1 MIDRNRPLR
10 RHLVD
15 ASRMQ
20 AEIPLREALLRTRRY
35 GEPDQGVPTGS
46 LCRSHLDRHDAG
58 KPAAPM
64 VGIARLHSALR
75 RAPDRAASYG
85 ILQRELRHNPSQ
97 AAQDWRSCS
106 CQRPAHQICHG
117 LELSGGCCV
126 GPRCHPS
133 QRSRQRARLARVTR
147 GAASVRTAVSS
158 PGPPRDQIVRCT
170 RSTGKVPAP
179 ARVFRR
185 HERARSGN
193 ANQLVAQTLGSCK
206 DSVRNPG

>member
-1 MIDRNRPLR
+1 
-10 RHLVD
+10 V
-15 ASRMQ
+15 S
-20 AEIPLREALLRTRRY
+20 TR
-35 GEPDQGVPTGS
+35 S

-64 VGIARLHSALR
+64 VGIARVHSALC
-75 RAPDRAASYG
+75 RAPDRAASHG
-85 ILQRELRHNPSQ
+85 IFQRELRHNPSQ

-106 CQRPAHQICHG
+106 CQCPAHQICDG
-117 LELSGGCCV
+117 LELSGGCCL

-133 QRSRQRARLARVTR
+133 QRRRQRARLARVTR
-147 GAASVRTAVSS
+147 AAATRNNRGII

-185 HERARSGN
+185 HEPAR
-193 ANQLVAQTLGSCK
+193 
-206 DSVRNPG
+206 P